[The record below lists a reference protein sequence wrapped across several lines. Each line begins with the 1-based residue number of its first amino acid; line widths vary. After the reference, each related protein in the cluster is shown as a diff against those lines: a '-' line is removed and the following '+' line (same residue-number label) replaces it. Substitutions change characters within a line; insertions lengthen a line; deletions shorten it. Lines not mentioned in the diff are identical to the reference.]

1 MFQIGNLIRQLRKE
15 QKMTQEALGQG
26 IISKAEVSKIEAGIC
41 IPDIFVLGALFQ
53 RLGKSL
59 SPFEVLVT
67 GQEYEKLLKGEY
79 NITLQTVV
87 VRESE
92 YIKDFRESRGL
103 SQKQF
108 GQDVFA
114 RETISKIENGRASR
128 QRKLQVLMERLG
140 EPVEKYHGYI
150 EANEYEAY
158 ELAEKY
164 RLLEEQDDPARKRLQ
179 ADLKRHL
186 DMSMPVNRQFM
197 ESIDLLENRKRGELS
212 AGEVLAGLEKCLRY
226 TMPEYDG
233 NIYRIPFR
241 QEVSILQE
249 IISCME
255 QVNRAGAAAGLAE
268 KLLEKCEKKLK
279 VS

>member
-15 QKMTQEALGQG
+15 QKMTQETLGQG
-26 IISKAEVSKIEAGIC
+26 IVSKAEVSKIEAGIC
-41 IPDIFVLGALFQ
+41 FPDIFVLGALLQ

-59 SPFEVLVT
+59 FPFEVLVT
-67 GQEYEKLLKGEY
+67 GQEYEKLLRGDY
-79 NITLQTVV
+79 NIALQTIV

-103 SQKQF
+103 SQEQF

-128 QRKLQVLMERLG
+128 QRKLQILMGRLG

-150 EANEYEAY
+150 EASEYETY

-164 RLLEEQDDPARKRLQ
+164 RLFEGQDYSERKSLQ
-179 ADLKRHL
+179 TDLKQKL
-186 DMSMPVNRQFM
+186 DMSIPVNRQFL
-197 ESIDLLENRKRGELS
+197 ESIELMEKRKRRELS
-212 AGEVLAGLEKCLRY
+212 DGEVLAGLEKCLRY

-233 NIYRIPFR
+233 TIYRIPFR
-241 QEVSILQE
+241 QEVIILQE
-249 IISCME
+249 LIRCME
-255 QVNRAGAAAGLAE
+255 QVNRAEAAASLNV
-268 KLLEKCEKKLK
+268 KLVEKCNKKIK